1 MTSLIITLPEA
12 LPTAA
17 THCDGVLSAD
27 GRTVMRH
34 VEAPMALL
42 PAPAGVDIVAVVPVR
57 RLSWHRLALPPGTL
71 NKGLFQEGNAPRLR
85 SVLDG
90 LLEDRLLDDP
100 AQLHFAIEP
109 GAQAGAPIWV
119 AACDRAW
126 LHAWLAALE
135 QAGRPVAHIVPE
147 MAPPGQDAPG
157 RASLHVI
164 GSPDR
169 AQLVLS
175 GADGVSVLPLSVASA
190 ALIDW
195 PEGAEVLAEPA
206 VAALAEQHF
215 RRPATLQTS
224 PERWLLAAQSA
235 WDMAQFDLLYTRR
248 ARTRKRLSAL
258 LKTLLQAPRW
268 RAARWAAVAVVAV
281 NLVGLQAWA
290 WQEKAAL
297 AAKRA
302 AIRDTLTATFPDV
315 RVVVDAPLQMARALA
330 DLQRQSG
337 TASSTD
343 LETLLARYQAAAPD
357 ARAPTAIEFTA
368 GELRLKGL
376 DVASP
381 GLREA
386 SARLQTQGYSA
397 RLDGDSLLIK
407 PERQP

>member
-1 MTSLIITLPEA
+1 MTTLIITLPEA

-17 THCDGVLSAD
+17 TPCDSVLSAD

-42 PAPAGVDIVAVVPVR
+42 PAPTGVEIVAVVPVG
-57 RLSWHRLALPPGTL
+57 RLSWHRLTLPPGTL
-71 NKGLFQEGNAPRLR
+71 NKGIFQEGNAPRLR

-90 LLEDRLLDDP
+90 LLEDRVLDDP
-100 AQLHFAIEP
+100 AQLHFAIAP
-109 GAQAGAPIWV
+109 QAQAGAPIWV

-147 MAPPGQDAPG
+147 MTPPAEEAG

-164 GSPDR
+164 GNPDQ
-169 AQLVLS
+169 AQAVLS
-175 GADGVSVLPLSVASA
+175 GADGVSMLPLSVASA

-195 PEGAEVLAEPA
+195 PEGAEVVAEPA
-206 VAALAEQHF
+206 VAALAEQYF
-215 RRPATLQTS
+215 KRPATLQTG

-248 ARTRKRLSAL
+248 ARTRKHLSAL
-258 LKTLLQAPRW
+258 VKTLLQAPRW
-268 RAARWAAVAVVAV
+268 RAARWAALALVAV
-281 NLVGLQAWA
+281 NLAGLQAWA

-302 AIRDTLTATFPDV
+302 AIRDTLTATFPEV

-330 DLQRQSG
+330 DLQRRSG
-337 TASSTD
+337 TASSAD
-343 LETLLARYQAAAPD
+343 LETMLAQYQTSVPD
-357 ARAPTAIEFTA
+357 ARAPSAIEFTA

-376 DVASP
+376 DAASQ
-381 GLREA
+381 GLRDA
-386 SARLQTQGYSA
+386 PTRLQARGYSA

-407 PERQP
+407 LERQP

>member
-1 MTSLIITLPEA
+1 MTTLIITLPLA

-17 THCDGVLSAD
+17 TPCDGVLSTD
-27 GRTVMRH
+27 GQTVMRH

-42 PAPAGVDIVAVVPVR
+42 PAPAGVEIVAVVPVR

-85 SVLDG
+85 AVLDG
-90 LLEDRLLDDP
+90 LLEDRVLDDP

-109 GAQAGAPIWV
+109 QAQAGAPIWV

-147 MAPPGQDAPG
+147 MAPPAEEAG
-157 RASLHVI
+157 RASLHII
-164 GSPDR
+164 GSPDH

-175 GADGVSVLPLSVASA
+175 GADGVSVLPLSAASA

-195 PEGAEVLAEPA
+195 PEDAEVVAEPA

-215 RRPATLQTS
+215 RRPARLQTG

-258 LKTLLQAPRW
+258 AKTLLRAPRW
-268 RAARWAAVAVVAV
+268 RAARWATVALVAV

-297 AAKRA
+297 AARRA
-302 AIRDTLTATFPDV
+302 AIRDTLTATFPEV
-315 RVVVDAPLQMARALA
+315 RVVVDAPLQMSRALA
-330 DLQRQSG
+330 DLQRRSG
-337 TASSTD
+337 TASSAD
-343 LETLLARYQAAAPD
+343 LETMLAQFRAAAPD
-357 ARAPTAIEFTA
+357 ARTPSAIEFKA

-376 DVASP
+376 DAASP
-381 GLREA
+381 GLREV
-386 SARLQTQGYSA
+386 SAALQARGYSA
-397 RLDGDSLLIK
+397 RLEGDSLLIK
-407 PERQP
+407 LERQP

>member
-1 MTSLIITLPEA
+1 MTTLIITLPQG

-17 THCDGVLSAD
+17 THCDGVLSTD

-42 PAPAGVDIVAVVPVR
+42 PAPAGVDIVAVVPVG

-90 LLEDRLLDDP
+90 LLEDRVLDDP
-100 AQLHFAIEP
+100 AQLHFALEP
-109 GAQAGAPIWV
+109 EAQASAPIWV

-135 QAGRPVAHIVPE
+135 QAGRPVAQIVPE
-147 MAPPGQDAPG
+147 MAPPSEEAG
-157 RASLHVI
+157 RAALHVM
-164 GSPDR
+164 GNPDQ
-169 AQLVLS
+169 AHVVLS
-175 GADGVSVLPLSVASA
+175 SADGVSVLPLSVASA
-190 ALIDW
+190 TLIAW
-195 PEGAEVLAEPA
+195 PEGAEVVAEPA
-206 VAALAEQHF
+206 VAALAEQYF
-215 RRPATLQTS
+215 KRPATLQTG

-258 LKTLLQAPRW
+258 LKSLLQAPRW
-268 RAARWAAVAVVAV
+268 RAARWAALALVAV
-281 NLVGLQAWA
+281 NLAGLQAWA
-290 WQEKAAL
+290 WQENAAL

-302 AIRDTLTATFPDV
+302 ALRNTLTATFPEV

-330 DLQRQSG
+330 DLQRRSG
-337 TASSTD
+337 TASSAD
-343 LETLLARYQAAAPD
+343 LETMLAQFQASVPD
-357 ARAPTAIEFTA
+357 ARAPSAIEFTA

-376 DVASP
+376 DTASP
-381 GLREA
+381 GLRDAA
-386 SARLQTQGYSA
+386 SRLQARGYSA
-397 RLDGDSLLIK
+397 RLEGDSLLIK
-407 PERQP
+407 LERQP

>member
-1 MTSLIITLPEA
+1 MTTLIITLPEA

-17 THCDGVLSAD
+17 TPCDGVLSAD
-27 GRTVMRH
+27 GRTVLRH

-71 NKGLFQEGNAPRLR
+71 NKGLFQEGTAPRLR

-109 GAQAGAPIWV
+109 EAQAGAPIWV

-147 MAPPGQDAPG
+147 MAPPAQDAAG
-157 RASLHVI
+157 RASLHII
-164 GSPDR
+164 GSPDQ

-195 PEGAEVLAEPA
+195 PEGAEVMAEPA

-215 RRPATLQTS
+215 RRPATLQTR
-224 PERWLLAAQSA
+224 PERWLVAAQSA

-297 AAKRA
+297 AAKRT
-302 AIRDTLTATFPDV
+302 AIRATLTATFPEV

-343 LETLLARYQAAAPD
+343 LETLLAQYQASGPD
-357 ARAPTAIEFTA
+357 LRAPTAIEFTA

-376 DVASP
+376 DAASP

-397 RLDGDSLLIK
+397 RLEGDSLLIK